1 MCNRLILVP
10 SLAVLVV
17 AAMLVGCATTRV
29 DISPSP
35 QAPVCDS
42 AASALVFWAAQWRPN
57 QKDVSKR
64 EAAAETGLKE
74 FLQTPGCFKDSE
86 LRRVAVLTPTGV
98 ASEVGSTNRLFN
110 KVVVITLRELGPV
123 IKLLSSLALIDGG
136 TDVVLQV
143 DEYIPPVES
152 PTRTFTIHWQNG
164 GPGVIKGVVSLPQEL
179 RTTLITALQPN
190 SPSSNAAP

>member
-1 MCNRLILVP
+1 MAAILV
-10 SLAVLVV
+10 
-17 AAMLVGCATTRV
+17 GFATTRV

-35 QAPVCDS
+35 QAPVCDG

-64 EAAAETGLKE
+64 EAAAETGLKK
-74 FLQTPGCFKDSE
+74 FLQTPGCFKNSE
-86 LRRVAVLTPTGV
+86 LRRLAVLTPTGV

-143 DEYIPPVES
+143 D
-152 PTRTFTIHWQNG
+152 
-164 GPGVIKGVVSLPQEL
+164 
-179 RTTLITALQPN
+179 
-190 SPSSNAAP
+190 